1 MIRPAN
7 SADAKAVRA
16 VVIAAYEPFIARIG
30 KPPAPMSDNYAQRI
44 ADGAAFVLEDGGRIR
59 GVLILEHRPDGMLLN
74 NVAVHPESQGRGY
87 GRTLIAHAEA
97 EARQHGYRQIRLYTH
112 VLMTENQ
119 ALYRRVGFIETGRVS
134 EEGFDRVYMVKE
146 LI

>member
-1 MIRPAN
+1 MHVVVSGDVVSD
-7 SADAKAVRA
+7 SAIGHGFD
-16 VVIAAYEPFIARIG
+16 VVIPQVYVDIRAASGDVVFLTL
-30 KPPAPMSDNYAQRI
+30 SDE
-44 ADGAAFVLEDGGRIR
+44 AFVLEDSGRIR

-74 NVAVHPESQGRGY
+74 NVAVHPESQGRGH

-97 EARQHGYRQIRLYTH
+97 EARQHGYRQIWLYTH

-119 ALYRRVGFIETGRVS
+119 ALYRRVGFIETGRVI